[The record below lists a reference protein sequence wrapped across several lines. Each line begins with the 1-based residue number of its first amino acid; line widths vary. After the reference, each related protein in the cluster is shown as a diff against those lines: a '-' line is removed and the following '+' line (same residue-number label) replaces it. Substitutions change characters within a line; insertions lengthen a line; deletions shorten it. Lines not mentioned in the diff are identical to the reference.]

1 MYHKVIEM
9 FGARVNWLLDAEAPS
24 STIESIITTFG
35 RGAPVVDTLMLIYP
49 HTARE
54 KVAREFLDTK
64 KKLLP
69 PVAPAYCGRTKRI
82 TEFGELVAHFEARV
96 SKDELERNKRRDVGI
111 REILYDHQVHQSDI
125 YTQARLRL
133 FIEFLY
139 GYVAYPHA
147 FEIKRKNPIQDEFGV
162 ALIGWA
168 QVMMFADPAGPSV
181 VLYDGPL

>member
-1 MYHKVIEM
+1 MHRKVIEM

-24 STIESIITTFG
+24 STIESIVTTFG

-54 KVAREFLDTK
+54 KVAREFLDSK

-69 PVAPAYCGRTKRI
+69 PVAPAYEGRTKRI
-82 TEFGELVAHFEARV
+82 TEFDVLVAHFEACV
-96 SKDELERNKRRDVGI
+96 SKYELDRNKRCDEGI
-111 REILYDHQVHQSDI
+111 REILYDHQVHQSDV

-147 FEIKRKNPIQDEFGV
+147 FVINRSKPLQDEYGV
-162 ALIGWA
+162 TVMGWA
-168 QVMMFADPAGPSV
+168 KVTMFADPSGPSV